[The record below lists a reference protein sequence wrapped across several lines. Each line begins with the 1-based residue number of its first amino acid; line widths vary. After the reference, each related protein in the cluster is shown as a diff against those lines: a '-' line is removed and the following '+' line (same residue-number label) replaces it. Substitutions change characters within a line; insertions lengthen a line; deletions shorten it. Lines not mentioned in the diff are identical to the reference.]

1 MSALSLLPALML
13 TIGIL
18 VCVKQPDPAQRALIM
33 LVMALTGVASATAA
47 AWILL
52 RLLIRPVRLL
62 THHIE
67 HLTDKQGADR
77 LVASEANGEIGR
89 LVAAINTML
98 TGLDQRSEAIRKQEQ
113 RYRIVSEFSN
123 DFSYWRRPDNNFE
136 FVSPACLE
144 ITGYNVEAFYE
155 HADLMEEMVH
165 PADRH
170 LLEAMESQPQNGVC
184 QGGEVEYRIITKDG
198 AIRWIRRNCRPIL
211 DEQGVYLGRRGSL
224 SDITDKKMLADQVSH
239 LVLHDLLTGLPNR
252 SLFTDRLAVTTT
264 HTVREQQ
271 LMAVLFFGLDRF
283 KMIND
288 TMGHETG
295 DQLLVMTAERLRKLM
310 HSEDTLCRFGGDVFA
325 CILPGRESKHEAVTM
340 AYRVLASLSDPFQL
354 AGGQQTLLTGSI
366 GIALCPNDGKD
377 PETLLKNAETAMYEA
392 KRGGKNTFRF
402 YAREMNAQAAEILAM
417 DNSMPSGLVNG
428 DFYLHYQPQ
437 LNLKNDCIV
446 GMEALL
452 RWRHPELGLISP
464 DRFIPLA
471 EESGFIIKLGE
482 WVLRTACHQNAAW
495 IKGGM
500 PALRIAVN
508 ISGRQFIEPDFVDQV
523 AAALADSG
531 LPPEL
536 LELEL
541 TESMLVS
548 DEQQSLQR
556 LRILKKMGIQLAID
570 DFGTGYSSLSYLKHF
585 PLDRLKID
593 KSFINDIL
601 SDPDDAAITEAIIA
615 MGHSLKLQVIAE
627 GVETQ
632 EQLAFLQ
639 DRGCDDIQGY
649 HLSKPLSEH
658 DLASF
663 IAARPSTSQ

>member
-1 MSALSLLPALML
+1 
-13 TIGIL
+13 
-18 VCVKQPDPAQRALIM
+18 
-33 LVMALTGVASATAA
+33 
-47 AWILL
+47 
-52 RLLIRPVRLL
+52 
-62 THHIE
+62 
-67 HLTDKQGADR
+67 
-77 LVASEANGEIGR
+77 
-89 LVAAINTML
+89 
-98 TGLDQRSEAIRKQEQ
+98 
-113 RYRIVSEFSN
+113 
-123 DFSYWRRPDNNFE
+123 
-136 FVSPACLE
+136 
-144 ITGYNVEAFYE
+144 
-155 HADLMEEMVH
+155 
-165 PADRH
+165 
-170 LLEAMESQPQNGVC
+170 
-184 QGGEVEYRIITKDG
+184 
-198 AIRWIRRNCRPIL
+198 
-211 DEQGVYLGRRGSL
+211 
-224 SDITDKKMLADQVSH
+224 
-239 LVLHDLLTGLPNR
+239 
-252 SLFTDRLAVTTT
+252 
-264 HTVREQQ
+264 
-271 LMAVLFFGLDRF
+271 
-283 KMIND
+283 
-288 TMGHETG
+288 
-295 DQLLVMTAERLRKLM
+295 
-310 HSEDTLCRFGGDVFA
+310 
-325 CILPGRESKHEAVTM
+325 M
-340 AYRVLASLSDPFQL
+340 AYRVLASLSEPFQL
-354 AGGQQTLLTGSI
+354 SGGQQTLLTGSI

-392 KRGGKNTFRF
+392 KRGSKNTFRF
-402 YAREMNAQAAEILAM
+402 YDREMNAQAAEILAM
-417 DNSMPSGLVNG
+417 DNSMPSGLANG

-437 LNLKNDCIV
+437 LNLKSDCVI

-452 RWRHPELGLISP
+452 RWRHPELGFIGP

-495 IKGGM
+495 IKSGM
-500 PALRIAVN
+500 PAMRIAVN

-523 AAALADSG
+523 AAALADSC

-627 GVETQ
+627 GVENQ

-639 DRGCDDIQGY
+639 DRGCDEIQGY

-663 IAARPSTSQ
+663 IAARPNTAP